1 MPVPDPD
8 QPSAPVHLRI
18 DAVAQRTGL
27 TKRTIRYYEEIGL
40 VTPSGRSEGNYRL
53 YTEAD
58 VLRLERIQRM
68 KQSAGFSLSEILE
81 MLDAEGV
88 RDRIRERYHSVA
100 DRAERARML
109 DESISVLSRQRALV
123 LRKRKAL
130 DTLRTEYEER
140 LARLTALRDELVA
153 PKTARR

>member
-1 MPVPDPD
+1 MP
-8 QPSAPVHLRI
+8 QPSDDAPVHLRI

-27 TKRTIRYYEEIGL
+27 TKRAIRYYEEIGL
-40 VTPSGRSEGNYRL
+40 VSPSGRSEGNYRL

-88 RDRIRERYHSVA
+88 RDRIRERFRSVE
-100 DRAERARML
+100 DRAERVRML
-109 DESISVLSRQRALV
+109 DESISVLTRQRELL
-123 LRKRKAL
+123 LRKRRAL
-130 DTLRTEYEER
+130 DALRAEYEDR
-140 LARLTALRDELVA
+140 LQRLRALREELGATEVA
-153 PKTARR
+153 R

>member
-1 MPVPDPD
+1 VPE
-8 QPSAPVHLRI
+8 QPQVHLRI

-88 RDRIRERYHSVA
+88 RDRIRERYHSVE
-100 DRAERARML
+100 DRAERIRML
-109 DESISVLSRQRALV
+109 DESISVLTRQRALV
-123 LRKRKAL
+123 LRKRRAL
-130 DTLRTEYEER
+130 DTLRAEYEDR
-140 LARLTALRDELVA
+140 LSRLHSLREELSATEAVG
-153 PKTARR
+153 

>member
-1 MPVPDPD
+1 MAE
-8 QPSAPVHLRI
+8 PSPLHLRI

-40 VTPSGRSEGNYRL
+40 ATPSGRSEGNYRL

-81 MLDAEGV
+81 MLDAESV
-88 RDRIRERYHSVA
+88 RDRIRERYRTVD
-100 DRAERARML
+100 DREERVRML
-109 DESISVLSRQRALV
+109 DESISVLTRQRALV
-123 LRKRKAL
+123 LRKRRAL

-140 LARLTALRDELVA
+140 LDRLRSLRDELSAAEVVG
-153 PKTARR
+153 

>member
-1 MPVPDPD
+1 
-8 QPSAPVHLRI
+8 
-18 DAVAQRTGL
+18 
-27 TKRTIRYYEEIGL
+27 YEEIGL

-88 RDRIRERYHSVA
+88 RDRIRERYRSVE

-130 DTLRTEYEER
+130 DTLRAEYEER
-140 LARLTALRDELVA
+140 LARLTALRDELV
-153 PKTARR
+153 TAEAVQR

>member
-1 MPVPDPD
+1 MSE
-8 QPSAPVHLRI
+8 PSPAPVHLRI

-40 VTPSGRSEGNYRL
+40 VTPSGRSDGNYRL

-58 VLRLERIQRM
+58 VLRLDRIQRM

-88 RDRIRERYHSVA
+88 RDHIRERYHSVE
-100 DRAERARML
+100 DRAERVRML
-109 DESISVLSRQRALV
+109 DQSISVLSRQRSLV

-130 DTLRTEYEER
+130 DTLRAEYEER

-153 PKTARR
+153 PQGAGR

>member
-1 MPVPDPD
+1 MPDPD
-8 QPSAPVHLRI
+8 SPPAPIHLRI

-58 VLRLERIQRM
+58 VLRFERIQRM

-88 RDRIRERYHSVA
+88 RDRIRERYHSVE

-130 DTLRTEYEER
+130 DTLRAEYEER
-140 LARLTALRDELVA
+140 LTRLTALRDELVTPEA
-153 PKTARR
+153 VRR